1 MITKKALVAILSVA
15 IINVGCVTSTPNPV
29 PLAQVGDE
37 TKTCDAITNEMQQ
50 MRNQQLQAQGDRNSQ
65 VGGNV
70 ALGVLGAFFIVPLF
84 FMDTG
89 NAHTVEERAAIA
101 RYERLQQMG
110 IDRKCPATPPYKA
123 PSNTAAS
130 PSTETGKVEEITLT
144 SDGEVKK

>member
-1 MITKKALVAILSVA
+1 MAKKLFVVLLSAAV
-15 IINVGCVTSTPNPV
+15 INVGCVTSTPNPV

-37 TKTCDAITNEMQQ
+37 TKTCDAITNELQQ

-84 FMDTG
+84 FMNTG
-89 NAHTVEERAAIA
+89 NAHTVEERAALA

-110 IDRKCPATPPYKA
+110 NDRKCPSMPSSKPVQETATQIPGG
-123 PSNTAAS
+123 SGT
-130 PSTETGKVEEITLT
+130 TQQFTLT
-144 SDGEVKK
+144 PDGQLTQ